1 MLTIAVPVVVAWLH
15 DAGSGDEDEDS
26 RLQSPV
32 KAAAA
37 ADLNTAHCSESDAL
51 TPKREPKGLALLR

>member
-1 MLTIAVPVVVAWLH
+1 MLTIAVPIVVAWLH
-15 DAGSGDEDEDS
+15 DTGSCDQVEDS

-51 TPKREPKGLALLR
+51 TPKRELKA